1 MPNIVETDFW
11 VKNLRKEVKQKT
23 NNSFYI
29 SNCKGRIRIE
39 CKKNKQRIKGQT
51 LKLPIFWHEN
61 NVDEALELIVKIYN
75 IFDNGIGTE
84 TLAKAF
90 TIAKTSVI
98 KYTEGFSERELD
110 MIYYGLKEAVYKIET
125 TAIGN
130 EQCIGEDMAQHYLLI
145 GKVLK
150 ERWKE

>member
-1 MPNIVETDFW
+1 MPKIVEADFW
-11 VKNLRKEVKQKT
+11 VKKLRNEVKQKT
-23 NNSFYI
+23 NNSFYV
-29 SNCKGRIRIE
+29 SNCKGKIRIE

-61 NVDEALELIVKIYN
+61 NANEALELIVEIYN

-84 TLAKAF
+84 TLVKAF
-90 TIAKTSVI
+90 NIAKTSVV
-98 KYTEGFSERELD
+98 KYKEGFTERELD
-110 MIYYGLKEAVYKIET
+110 MIYYGLQEAVYRIET

-130 EQCIGEDMAQHYLLI
+130 EQVIGQDMAEHHLLI

-150 ERWKE
+150 QRWKE

>member
-11 VKNLRKEVKQKT
+11 VKKLRNEVKQKT
-23 NNSFYI
+23 NNSFYV
-29 SNCKGRIRIE
+29 SNCKGRIRLE

-51 LKLPIFWHEN
+51 FKLPIFWHKDN
-61 NVDEALELIVKIYN
+61 ANEALELIVEIYN

-90 TIAKTSVI
+90 DIAKTSVV
-98 KYTEGFSERELD
+98 KYKEGFSERELD
-110 MIYYGLKEAVYKIET
+110 MIYNGLQEAVYKIET

-130 EQCIGEDMAQHYLLI
+130 KQFIGQEMAEHHLLI